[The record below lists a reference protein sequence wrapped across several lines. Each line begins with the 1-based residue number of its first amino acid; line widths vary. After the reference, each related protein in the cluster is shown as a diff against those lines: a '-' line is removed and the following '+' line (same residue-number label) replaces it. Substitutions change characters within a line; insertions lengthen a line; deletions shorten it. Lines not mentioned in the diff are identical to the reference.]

1 MIRSIKNNILNR
13 LSPELKE
20 SLRALTKKI
29 PFLRSVLLRHNS
41 KPAEVYLISFP
52 KTGRTWLS
60 LMIGKAV
67 ELHFRLNNANVLNL
81 EDLAKTKSG
90 IPKIVLIHDDS
101 PHWKKP
107 HELERIKNF
116 YKNNKVIFLV
126 RDPRDVIVS
135 LYFEKKK
142 RLISYIE
149 KERKAYSGSFEDE
162 RIRPYKYDLKSYL
175 SEEEGSFATLL
186 EYYNI
191 WEKNRHIPND
201 FLIVRYE
208 DIHENPHREV
218 RKALDFLD
226 LGEVSDETIN
236 EAVIFASFKNMKKMD
251 QENKCD
257 SHRLSPATVTDHE
270 SFKTRLGK
278 IGGFTD
284 YLTPDEIEYL
294 NEKMNAT
301 LSGLFGY
308 STAD

>member
-1 MIRSIKNNILNR
+1 MAQSIKNSLLNR
-13 LSPELKE
+13 LSPEMKE

-29 PFLRSVLLRHNS
+29 PFLRSVLLRQNS
-41 KPAEVYLISFP
+41 KPEEVYLISFP

-67 ELHFRLNNANVLNL
+67 ELHFRLDNVNVLDL
-81 EDLAKTKSG
+81 EDLAKTKNG
-90 IPKIVLIHDDS
+90 IPKIVLIHDDA

-107 HELERIKNF
+107 HELETIKDF

-149 KERKAYSGSFEDE
+149 KEKEAYRGSFEDE
-162 RIRPYKYDLKSYL
+162 RIRPYEYDLKSYL
-175 SEEEGSFATLL
+175 YEEEGSFATLL

-191 WEKNRHIPND
+191 WEKNRYIPND
-201 FLIVRYE
+201 FLLVRYE
-208 DIHENPHREV
+208 DIHENPYKEV
-218 RKALDFLD
+218 RKTLDFLD
-226 LGEVSDETIN
+226 LGGVSDEAIID
-236 EAVIFASFKNMKKMD
+236 AVAFASFKNMKKME
-251 QENKCD
+251 QENKFD
-257 SHRLSPATVTDHE
+257 SHRLSPANVTDQE
-270 SFKTRLGK
+270 SFKTRRGK
-278 IGGFTD
+278 IGGFND

-294 NEKMNAT
+294 NEKMNTT

-308 STAD
+308 STSD